1 MISLTHLLNM
11 ANKICTFSLV
21 QGSADQQLTRDDMF
35 LSQKILFG
43 VLALMTIIVSILCT
57 SNGVLLHKNKRF
69 KNYPLLFFYIFAVLT
84 LLCNCFA
91 FHHDLVRLMYLFDI
105 VIHWG
110 NCTYQLFKWMPSYTY
125 VTTAY
130 CYITNW

>member
-11 ANKICTFSLV
+11 ANKICTFSPV
-21 QGSADQQLTRDDMF
+21 QRTSDQQLIRDDMF

-43 VLALMTIIVSILCT
+43 VLAFMTIIVSILCT

-84 LLCNCFA
+84 LLCNPFA
-91 FHHDLVRLMYLFDI
+91 FQILFSQI
-105 VIHWG
+105 NV
-110 NCTYQLFKWMPSYTY
+110 PSRYRNSLGKLHLSTL
-125 VTTAY
+125 
-130 CYITNW
+130 